1 MGRDLLISR
10 RSFLIGCSAAASP
23 LLTRISFAAAP
34 GENRLVVIVLRGAM
48 DGLDVLRPTGDAAY
62 GALRP
67 ALASQPGLPLDG
79 FFTLHPAAAP
89 LMPLWQAGEL
99 GFAHAVATPYRSRS
113 HFTGQDFL
121 ENGGDAQDGA
131 LTPGGDGWLNRAIGL
146 IPGAGPRAGVTV
158 GRERM
163 LILEGATE
171 TAHWMP
177 VAEPRLSAQG
187 RALLDRLHG
196 DDAVFAQVW
205 ADALALAAETGDGPN
220 PKGDLAA
227 TDIGAHVAARL
238 REDARIATFSVGG
251 WDMHQGQARLM
262 SDRLAG
268 LSQTLLALR
277 AGLGAH
283 WSTTLVLAMTEF
295 GRTARENGSGGTD
308 HGTGSALLM
317 AGGALRGGR
326 VIGDWPGLEEGALLN
341 RRDLMPTRDVRAH
354 AAWALRGMFGLALSD
369 LERTVF
375 PGLDPGGDPGL
386 LR

>member
-1 MGRDLLISR
+1 MDLLISR

-23 LLTRISFAAAP
+23 LITRIGFAAAP

-48 DGLDVLRPTGDAAY
+48 DGLDVLRPVGDPAY
-62 GALRP
+62 ASLRP
-67 ALASQPGLPLDG
+67 TLAEGEAGAPLDG
-79 FFTLHPAAAP
+79 FFALHPAAAP
-89 LMPLWQAGEL
+89 LLPLWQAGEL
-99 GFAHAVATPYRSRS
+99 GFAHAVATPYRRRS

-121 ENGGDAQDGA
+121 ENGGGAADGA
-131 LTPGGDGWLNRAIGL
+131 LTPGRDGWLNRAIGL

-163 LILEGATE
+163 LILEGAAD

-177 VAEPRLSAQG
+177 VADPRLSAQG
-187 RALLDRLHG
+187 RLLLDELHG
-196 DDAVFAQVW
+196 ADPLFAPVW
-205 ADALALAAETGDGPN
+205 AGAQALATETAAGPN

-227 TDIGAHVAARL
+227 TDIGTHVAARL
-238 REDARIATFSVGG
+238 VADARIATFSLGG

-262 SDRLAG
+262 ADRLAA
-268 LSQTLLALR
+268 LAQTVLALR

-283 WSTTLVLAMTEF
+283 WGTTLVLAMTEF

-308 HGTGSALLM
+308 HGTGGAMLM

-326 VIGDWPGLEEGALLN
+326 VLGRWPGLAEADLLN
-341 RRDLMPTRDVRAH
+341 RRDLMPTADVRAH
-354 AAWALRGMFGLALSD
+354 AAQALAGMFGLSRGD
-369 LERTVF
+369 LERVVF
-375 PGLDPGGDPGL
+375 PGLDMGGTEPV

>member
-1 MGRDLLISR
+1 MDLLISR

-23 LLTRISFAAAP
+23 LITRIGFAAAP

-48 DGLDVLRPTGDAAY
+48 DGLDVLRPVGDPAY
-62 GALRP
+62 ASLRP
-67 ALASQPGLPLDG
+67 TLAEGEGGAPLDG
-79 FFTLHPAAAP
+79 FFALHPAAAP
-89 LMPLWQAGEL
+89 LLPLWQTGEL
-99 GFAHAVATPYRSRS
+99 GFAHAVATPYRRRS

-121 ENGGDAQDGA
+121 ENGGGAADGA
-131 LTPGGDGWLNRAIGL
+131 LTPGRDGWLNRAIGL

-163 LILEGATE
+163 LILEGAAD

-177 VAEPRLSAQG
+177 VADPRLSAQG
-187 RALLDRLHG
+187 RLLLDELHG
-196 DDAVFAQVW
+196 ADPLFAPVW
-205 ADALALAAETGDGPN
+205 TGAQALATETAAGPN

-227 TDIGAHVAARL
+227 TDIGTHVAARL
-238 REDARIATFSVGG
+238 VADARIATFSLGG

-262 SDRLAG
+262 ADRLAA
-268 LSQTLLALR
+268 LAQTVLALR

-283 WSTTLVLAMTEF
+283 WGTTLVLAMTEF

-308 HGTGSALLM
+308 HGTGGAMLM

-326 VIGDWPGLEEGALLN
+326 VLGRWPGLAEADLLN
-341 RRDLMPTRDVRAH
+341 RRDLMPTADVRAH
-354 AAWALRGMFGLALSD
+354 AAQALAGMFGLARGD
-369 LERTVF
+369 LERVVF
-375 PGLDPGGDPGL
+375 PGLDMGGAEPV